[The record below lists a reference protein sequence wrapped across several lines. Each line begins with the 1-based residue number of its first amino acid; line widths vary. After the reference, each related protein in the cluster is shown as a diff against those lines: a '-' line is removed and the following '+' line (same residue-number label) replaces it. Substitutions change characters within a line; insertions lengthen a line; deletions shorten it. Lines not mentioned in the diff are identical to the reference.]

1 MDTTT
6 QPVPTKKT
14 TSERQWRTTAE
25 KRQIVEETL
34 ALGASVALVAR
45 AHGVNANQVFQ
56 WRRLYRGGLLP
67 AEENTPVAIAGD
79 LDQDRARLLP
89 VVVSEAAECQPQ
101 VRGSNLPKQQT
112 RIVADPVVPA
122 LIELKLAKAQVR
134 ISGAVD
140 AGVLRSVLECLLR

>member
-1 MDTTT
+1 MDTTE
-6 QPVPTKKT
+6 QLVPTKKT
-14 TSERQWRTTAE
+14 TSDRQWRTTAE

-89 VVVSEAAECQPQ
+89 VVVSETAECQPQ
-101 VRGSNLPKQQT
+101 VRGSNLHKQT

>member
-1 MDTTT
+1 MDTTA
-6 QPVPTKKT
+6 QLVSTKKT
-14 TSERQWRTTAE
+14 TSDRQWRTTAE

-34 ALGASVALVAR
+34 APGASVAVVAR
-45 AHGVNANQVFQ
+45 EHGVNANQVFQ

-67 AEENTPVAIAGD
+67 AEDNTPVAIAGD

-89 VVVSEAAECQPQ
+89 VVVSEVAECQPR
-101 VRGSNLPKQQT
+101 VRGSNLHKQT

>member
-1 MDTTT
+1 MDTTA
-6 QPVPTKKT
+6 QLVSTKKT
-14 TSERQWRTTAE
+14 TSDRQWRTTAE

-34 ALGASVALVAR
+34 APGASVAVVAR
-45 AHGVNANQVFQ
+45 EHGVNANQVFQ

-89 VVVSEAAECQPQ
+89 VVVSEVAECQPR
-101 VRGSNLPKQQT
+101 VRGSNLHKQT

>member
-6 QPVPTKKT
+6 QPVPAKKT
-14 TSERQWRTTAE
+14 TSDRQWRTTAE

-34 ALGASVALVAR
+34 TPGASVAVVAR
-45 AHGVNANQVFQ
+45 GHGVNANQVFQ

-101 VRGSNLPKQQT
+101 VRGSNLHKQM